1 MTYKD
6 NIILQQG
13 LEMGIIDLLTVEAK
27 LEQMNRQKYL
37 AMHPYSMWQGTNGKW
52 YTRLPCEN
60 GSKKNAEHTDI
71 RKAHHP
77 GSEINEVQAGRLLHY
92 AGQNGKERKQ
102 YAHQA
107 DHPTGRGH
115 LVSIADF
122 RLAKSLA
129 HRQIKVRH
137 EAGSHRIDGR
147 IEG

>member
-60 GSKKNAEHTDI
+60 GSKKLVKKSTKESLENAIIEYYKGAPLESNKPTYTD
-71 RKAHHP
+71 
-77 GSEINEVQAGRLLHY
+77 V
-92 AGQNGKERKQ
+92 
-102 YAHQA
+102 
-107 DHPTGRGH
+107 
-115 LVSIADF
+115 
-122 RLAKSLA
+122 
-129 HRQIKVRH
+129 
-137 EAGSHRIDGR
+137 
-147 IEG
+147 